1 MTKKVKLVG
10 SITYFKSLDTSGL
23 VLQHIPSYTIFTIP
37 DDSWASALNLL
48 QRGGGNKGLLTESDV
63 NLLETKRMLPLKLF
77 LFQNGLLKEVH
88 L

>member
-37 DDSWASALNLL
+37 DDSWANVLNRL
-48 QRGGGNKGLLTESDV
+48 QQEGCSKGFLTENDV
-63 NLLETKRMLPLKLF
+63 NLLETERMLPLKLF
-77 LFQNGLLKEVH
+77 LFQNGILKEVH